1 MVNFRHEVRVWTEPY
16 KQWGATE
23 KFEKIKIQ

>member
-23 KFEKIKIQ
+23 KFESIKIH

>member
-1 MVNFRHEVRVWTEPY
+1 MVHFRHEVRVLTEPY

-23 KFEKIKIQ
+23 KFERIKTQ

>member
-1 MVNFRHEVRVWTEPY
+1 MVNFRHEVRVWTELY

-23 KFEKIKIQ
+23 KFERIKSQ